1 MTEGKKRHKK
11 RNIRGWKS
19 VSYWTKARPQLL
31 SNQQIPQMCFLTLKR
46 LNLKQVCCQILH
58 KYYASIF
65 FREFI
70 DLPFPEHSSLCC
82 IFNLTVLSV
91 LSVLSAFSS
100 RRSNVSEFAYLID
113 PDLQRESDLKLSCML
128 FIWKQ
133 LLLILMMSS
142 YGMFACPGPVII

>member
-1 MTEGKKRHKK
+1 MTEGKKCHKK
-11 RNIRGWKS
+11 GTLEAES
-19 VSYWTKARPQLL
+19 LFFYWTKARPQLL

-91 LSVLSAFSS
+91 LSACFSS

-133 LLLILMMSS
+133 LLLILMMNS